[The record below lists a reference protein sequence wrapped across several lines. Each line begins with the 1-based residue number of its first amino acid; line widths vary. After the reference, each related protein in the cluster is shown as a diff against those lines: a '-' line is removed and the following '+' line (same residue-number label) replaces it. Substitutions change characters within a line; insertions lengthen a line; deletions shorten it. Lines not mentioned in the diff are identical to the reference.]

1 MYTFVVQNC
10 AMHNYKADKKG
21 QQEFA
26 IFTLNIQLILLDNW
40 LEKKKKTNMTELK
53 GQCFLLS
60 FNHITP
66 DTDSL

>member
-26 IFTLNIQLILLDNW
+26 IFMLNIQLILLDN
-40 LEKKKKTNMTELK
+40 
-53 GQCFLLS
+53 
-60 FNHITP
+60 
-66 DTDSL
+66 